1 MKCKTAFS
9 SFVLVHMRPKFNFL
23 ALGLIFAIPAA
34 ASAAGDASADD
45 IAFFEKRIRPV
56 LIQRCYECHSEEADK
71 RKGGLWL
78 DRRSGWA
85 DGGDSGPA
93 LVPGKPDESLM
104 MEMISYVDPD
114 IAMPPKEKLPDQE
127 IEWLKEW
134 IERGAPDPREGSS
147 AVVAETTI
155 DIKAGREFWSFQP
168 IANPKPPAAAGAK
181 DATDID
187 KFIVTKLAEQNLEL
201 SPEADPEALLRRV
214 TLALTGLPP
223 TVDEQDRFLNG
234 EESFEEVVDRLL
246 DSHAFAERWG
256 RHWLDIARYSDTSGG
271 GRAMALP
278 EAWRFRDYVIEALD
292 NDKPL
297 SEMIREHV
305 AGDLMPFESREQRAT
320 QLTASGFL
328 VLGPHNYENQDKDM
342 LDLEI
347 ADEQM
352 DTIGRA
358 FMGMTIGCAR
368 CHDHKFDPI
377 PTADYYSLA
386 GIFLSTDSVTHSN
399 VSKWNLEPYPT
410 TDKEAAAIA
419 SFKEKEAALKKKI
432 DAVKKEL
439 SALGKKDTGNK
450 KNSVPIGQL
459 AGIVVDDADAKLVG
473 DWMKSTSQGSWIE
486 AGYIHDKTELKGQKS
501 AEFRPKIETPGRYE
515 VRIAY
520 SAGSNRSAKV
530 PITILHAEGETKKQ
544 LNQKQQPK
552 IDKLMASLGSYSFE
566 TGEAVIR
573 ISTEGTDD
581 GVVIAD
587 GVQLLP
593 ENAPTVVKEEKKKQE
608 KGPSEEEK
616 EQIAE
621 LEAKQKKLEAELKE
635 LAKSKPKEPMIM
647 AAADKSD
654 VADTPIRIR
663 GLTRNFGPMAPRG
676 VLQVALPSESAGI
689 LIPEGVSGRLELAD
703 WLVSDEN
710 PLTTRVMANRIW
722 QHLFGEG
729 IVPTPDNFGTTGRVP
744 THPQLLDF
752 LATELRESGWST
764 KTLVK
769 QIVLSKTWRQ
779 ATGEPAAADPENAL
793 LSYYPRR
800 RKDAET
806 LRDSILLVS
815 GNLDSARGG
824 PSLPA
829 GFKSEFG
836 YKFQS
841 KKRTIYIPVFR
852 NQPHEIQAAFD
863 FANPNF
869 VVGKRS
875 QGTIPT
881 QALYI
886 TNSDE
891 IHEQAELAAEQLLK
905 DAPDASAETRVEL
918 AWRKTLGRKPLE
930 EERQLALSFV
940 SDQPDSP
947 EAWAGLMRGLFASVD
962 FQWVR

>member
-1 MKCKTAFS
+1 
-9 SFVLVHMRPKFNFL
+9 MRPKLPLL
-23 ALGLIFAIPAA
+23 ALGLLLAISAA
-34 ASAAGDASADD
+34 ARAADDASPDD
-45 IAFFEKRIRPV
+45 IAFFEKRIRPI
-56 LIQRCYECHSEEADK
+56 LIERCYECHSEEADK

-78 DRRSGWA
+78 DRKSGWA
-85 DGGDSGPA
+85 SGGDSGPA
-93 LVPGKPDESLM
+93 LVPGKPDESLI

-127 IEWLKEW
+127 IAWLKEW
-134 IERGAPDPREGSS
+134 IERGAPDPREGAS
-147 AVVAETTI
+147 AVVAESTI
-155 DIKAGREFWSFQP
+155 DIEAGREFWSFQP
-168 IANPKPPAAAGAK
+168 ITKPKPPAAAAP
-181 DATDID
+181 DHATDID
-187 KFIVTKLAEQNLEL
+187 KFIVAKLAEKNLEL
-201 SPEADPEALLRRV
+201 SPDADPEALLRRL
-214 TLALTGLPP
+214 TLVLTGLPP
-223 TVDEQDRFLNG
+223 TVEEQDRFLNG
-234 EESFEEVVDRLL
+234 EESFEEAVDRLL

-256 RHWLDIARYSDTSGG
+256 RHWLDISRYADTSGG

-278 EAWRFRDYVIEALD
+278 EAWRFRDYVIDAFD

-305 AGDLMPFESREQRAT
+305 AGDLLPFENRDQRAS

-328 VLGPHNYENQDKDM
+328 VLGPHNYENQDKEM

-377 PTADYYSLA
+377 PTADYYALA

-399 VSKWNLEPYPT
+399 VSKWHLEPYPA
-410 TDKEAAAIA
+410 TDEEKAALA

-432 DAVKKEL
+432 DDVKKEQR
-439 SALGKKDTGNK
+439 ALGKMDVDRKG
-450 KNSVPIGQL
+450 NSVPIADL
-459 AGIVVDDADAKLVG
+459 AGIVVDDVDAKLVG
-473 DWMKSTSQGSWIE
+473 DWMKSTSQQRWID
-486 AGYIHDKTELKGQKS
+486 ASYIHDKTEKKGEKS
-501 AEFRPKIETPGRYE
+501 VEFRPKVEKRGRYE

-520 SAGSNRSAKV
+520 SSGTNRSAKV
-530 PITILHAEGETKKQ
+530 PITIRHAEGETKKL
-544 LNQKQQPK
+544 LNQKQKPQF
-552 IDKLMASLGSYSFE
+552 DNLMTSMGVYTFE
-566 TGEAVIR
+566 AGEVVIR
-573 ISTEGTDD
+573 ITTSGTDD

-587 GVQLLP
+587 GVQLLQ
-593 ENAPTVVKEEKKKQE
+593 EGAPGLIAEEDKKKEAKDEKSEQDQQLLADLEKK
-608 KGPSEEEK
+608 
-616 EQIAE
+616 
-621 LEAKQKKLEAELKE
+621 QKDLEAELKE
-635 LAKSKPKEPMIM
+635 LAKTKPKEPMIM
-647 AAADKSD
+647 AAADKPK

-663 GLTRNFGPMAPRG
+663 GITRNFGPMAPRG
-676 VLQVALPSESAGI
+676 VLQVTLPEESSAV
-689 LIPEGVSGRLELAD
+689 LIPDGVSGRLELAD
-703 WLVSDEN
+703 WLVSDGN
-710 PLTTRVMANRIW
+710 PLTARVMANRIW

-729 IVPTPDNFGTTGRVP
+729 IVPTPDNFGTTGRPP
-744 THPQLLDF
+744 THPELLDF
-752 LATELRESGWST
+752 LATSLKESGWST

-779 ATGEPAAADPENAL
+779 ATGEPAAADPENSL

-806 LRDSILLVS
+806 LRDSILAVS

-841 KKRTIYIPVFR
+841 KKRTVYIPVFR

-869 VVGKRS
+869 VIGKRS

-891 IHEQAELAAEQLLK
+891 IHEQAKLAAEQLLK
-905 DAPDASAETRVEL
+905 DAPDANAETRIEL
-918 AWRKTLGRKPLE
+918 AWRKALGRKPLE
-930 EERQLALSFV
+930 EEKQLALSFV
-940 SDQPDSP
+940 GDQPDSP
-947 EAWAGLMRGLFASVD
+947 DAWAGVMRGLFASVD
-962 FQWVR
+962 FQWIR